1 MSEPNSWRHSR
12 SKRAQAAAI
21 PALVWPVIEFL
32 GGTYTWKTIGAEYR
46 DRLETAHQPYILAIW
61 HGRILTTMLAWRDRG
76 LVSLISENFDG
87 EWIARVSAHF
97 GFGAVRGSSSRG
109 GARVLVQA
117 KRQLESGHSLLI
129 TPDGPRGPARV
140 AQPGVL
146 LAALRSG
153 TVILPMAMHASSA
166 WQAKSWDRFTV
177 PKPFAKVCVAFGEPF
192 TPRVEDDRLAAGE
205 HERFAAAFAEA
216 SERARA

>member
-87 EWIARVSAHF
+87 EWIARVSTHF

-140 AQPGVL
+140 AQPGAVW
-146 LAALRSG
+146 LAGATG
-153 TVILPMAMHASSA
+153 CPILPVRVTASRFRTTR
-166 WQAKSWDRFTV
+166 SWDQHLVPSPGATV
-177 PKPFAKVCVAFGEPF
+177 TVMIGAPIEVPNDADAGTLEAKRLELENSLNAPV
-192 TPRVEDDRLAAGE
+192 RV
-205 HERFAAAFAEA
+205 
-216 SERARA
+216 

>member
-140 AQPGVL
+140 AQPGAVW
-146 LAALRSG
+146 LAGATG
-153 TVILPMAMHASSA
+153 CPILPVRVTASRFRTTR
-166 WQAKSWDRFTV
+166 SWDQHLVPSPGATV
-177 PKPFAKVCVAFGEPF
+177 TVMIGAPIEVPNDADAGTLEAKRLELENSLNAPV
-192 TPRVEDDRLAAGE
+192 RV
-205 HERFAAAFAEA
+205 
-216 SERARA
+216 

>member
-12 SKRAQAAAI
+12 SKRAQAAVI

-32 GGTYTWKTIGAEYR
+32 GGTYTWKTIGGEYR

-87 EWIARVSAHF
+87 EWIARLSAHF

-140 AQPGVL
+140 AQPGAVW
-146 LAALRSG
+146 LAGATSCP
-153 TVILPMAMHASSA
+153 ILPVRVTASRYRTTR
-166 WQAKSWDRFTV
+166 SWDQHLVPSPGATV
-177 PKPFAKVCVAFGEPF
+177 TVMIGAPIEVPNDADAGTLEAKRLELENSLNAPV
-192 TPRVEDDRLAAGE
+192 RV
-205 HERFAAAFAEA
+205 
-216 SERARA
+216 

>member
-87 EWIARVSAHF
+87 ERIARVSAHF

-140 AQPGVL
+140 AQPGAVW
-146 LAALRSG
+146 LAGATG
-153 TVILPMAMHASSA
+153 CPILPVRVTASRFRTTR
-166 WQAKSWDRFTV
+166 SWDQHLVPSPGATV
-177 PKPFAKVCVAFGEPF
+177 TVMIGAPIEVPNDADAGTLEAKRLELENSLNAPV
-192 TPRVEDDRLAAGE
+192 RV
-205 HERFAAAFAEA
+205 
-216 SERARA
+216 